1 MEKKLKQK
9 LINYFK
15 NYFGDNLISIVFFG
29 SRVRAEARLTS
40 DYDIFLFTKE
50 LPKRPLERQKFVRKA
65 ISLKFDQRISIHA
78 KTKKEFESGFPPLYL
93 DLGVD
98 GQILYDSDNYIQK
111 KLLRIQE
118 IIKEA
123 GLYRVKRNGYHAWEW
138 KNQPGPYW
146 SITWDGFYDRTG

>member
-1 MEKKLKQK
+1 MEKKVKEK

-15 NYFGDNLISIVFFG
+15 DYFGDNLVSIVFFG
-29 SRVRAEARLTS
+29 SRARGEAQPTS
-40 DYDIFLFTKE
+40 DYDIFLIAKE
-50 LPKRPLERQKFVRKA
+50 LPESPLERQSYVRKA

-78 KTKKEFESGFPPLYL
+78 KTVKEFESGFPPLYL

-98 GQILYDSDNYIQK
+98 GQILYDVDNYMKQK
-111 KLLRIQE
+111 LNRIQE

-138 KNQPGPYW
+138 KKQPGPHW
-146 SITWDGFYDRTG
+146 SITWEGFRDRTG